1 MRRDDSLFI
10 WLLPAVIS
18 LSISSAINVCA
29 EGVNFRT
36 ELTYT
41 SSDVDNTNKTTGEKT
56 KSNFYSFDQIYNFD
70 LSKTIYPYLTFAAG
84 TLFELDNQTSKTAG
98 TKIDTEERLL
108 IPFVQLNLNN
118 PLYRAGI
125 QYRRTQR
132 NNQTPNGPNTENVR
146 DEINTS
152 LGWLPSELPSL
163 DLRYSYFHTY
173 NDPKTQD
180 EIQRL
185 LYLASEYTAWE
196 NLSFDYSYNRRDTDD
211 RLTNFS
217 TLDQTHF
224 GRVEY
229 SNDFLDRLLSLNT
242 SYRIEY
248 NTLEFSSGGSSEVA
262 RQRSQGLFSLDN
274 TPQDG
279 PALQPNGALIDG
291 DVFASAGIDIGLG
304 GDETTLTNIGLDF
317 GFTTS
322 VDEIRIWVDRRLST
336 VIANSFS
343 WGIYTSPDNTNNST
357 WTLVT
362 TVSPAVFGDF
372 ENRFEIA
379 FPAVTTRFIK
389 VVTTPLS
396 PAFPGAGAFP
406 NIFVTEMQAF
416 ITAST
421 EEQTKTTST
430 DQYYDLSLR
439 ARLSEKTVVGYNLN
453 LTRQETDPSNDER
466 TRLSNDLYMSHVFN
480 KIFSTNA
487 NVSRIDTSEN
497 NDDTVSY
504 TYSAL
509 LRGNYLPTF
518 QQTLTFSGTNEKEED
533 DSSND
538 FSVVLRNNANL
549 YRGWSA
555 FVDSGFNYNRPMA
568 SDTVEK
574 NVLVRLGTNVEPHQ
588 KLTFNLNYQLRK
600 EVEPEKATN
609 SDFNLEAFFIPF
621 RTLSLNA
628 RLNVTQRKNA
638 KTRTLQ
644 NYIVNWSPFPDGT
657 LQFFFTYTET
667 LRSEEN
673 VRQRTIA
680 PGLNWT
686 IGRHIFLE
694 MTYNIVT
701 EESNFQKVEVNTF
714 VSKLRIIF

>member
-1 MRRDDSLFI
+1 MRRDDYLFI

-18 LSISSAINVCA
+18 LSIFSAINVCA

-41 SSDVDNTNKTTGEKT
+41 NSDVEDKSKITGEKT
-56 KSNFYSFDQIYNFD
+56 KGNFYSFNQVYNFD

-84 TLFELDNQTSKTAG
+84 TLFESENSTTKTSDTKT
-98 TKIDTEERLL
+98 DSEERRL
-108 IPFVQLNLNN
+108 IPYVQLNLNN
-118 PLYRAGI
+118 PLYQAGI

-132 NNQTPNGPNTENVR
+132 NNETSNAPNTENVR

-152 LGWLPSELPSL
+152 FGWQPSELPSL
-163 DLRYSYFHTY
+163 DLRYNYYHTY
-173 NDPKTQD
+173 NHPKTQD
-180 EIQRL
+180 EIQKL
-185 LYLASEYTAWE
+185 LYLVSKYTAWE
-196 NLSFDYSYNRRDTDD
+196 DLRFDYSYSRTDTNE
-211 RLTNFS
+211 RLENFS
-217 TLDQTHF
+217 TLGQTHF

-229 SNDFLDRLLSLNT
+229 SNDFFDRFLSLNT

-248 NTLEFSSGGSSEVA
+248 NSLEISSGGSSEVA
-262 RQRSQGLFSLDN
+262 LQRSQGLFSLDN

-279 PALQPNGALIDG
+279 PALQPNGALING
-291 DVFASAGIDIGLG
+291 DVFTSAGIDIGLG

-336 VIANSFS
+336 GIANSFS
-343 WGIYTSPDNTNNST
+343 WGIYTSPDNRDSST

-372 ENRFEIA
+372 ENRFEIT

-396 PAFPGAGAFP
+396 PGFPGAGDYP

-416 ITAST
+416 TTVSRD
-421 EEQTKTTST
+421 ERNKTTST
-430 DQYYDLSLR
+430 DQYYDLGLR
-439 ARLSEKTVVGYNLN
+439 ARVSEKTVVGYNLN
-453 LTRQETDPSNDER
+453 VTQQETDPSNDES
-466 TRLSNDLYMSHVFN
+466 TRLSNDLFVSHVFN
-480 KIFSTNA
+480 KIFSTSA
-487 NVSRIDTSEN
+487 RVSRTDTSEN
-497 NDDTVSY
+497 NDDTVTH
-504 TYSAL
+504 TYSAV

-518 QQTLTFSGTNEKEED
+518 QQILSFSGTNEKEED
-533 DSSND
+533 DSSDD

-549 YRGWSA
+549 YRGWSV
-555 FVDSGFNYNRPMA
+555 FVDSGFNWNRPMGG
-568 SDTVEK
+568 DTVEK
-574 NVLVRLGTNVEPHQ
+574 SVLVRAGTNVEPHQ

-600 EVEPEKATN
+600 TLEPDKNTD

-628 RLNVTQRKNA
+628 RLTVTQREE
-638 KTRTLQ
+638 TRTLQ
-644 NYIVNWSPFPDGT
+644 NYIVTWSPFPDGT

-667 LRSEEN
+667 LRAEEN

-686 IGRHIFLE
+686 IGSHILLE
-694 MTYNIVT
+694 MSYNIVT
-701 EESNFQKVEVNTF
+701 GESNSQKLEVNTF